1 MGYKTYEDAKEECNK
16 NGLTLLIT
24 KNEYTVFRNN
34 YPVQCPNG
42 HIWNPRLDD
51 ILSIRKIHRPSKG
64 CPECAQN
71 ILLEESYK
79 IALSNLLPEH
89 KIIENTL
96 RQTNQSDNRKMR
108 FYSIRCPFGHTYE
121 KPTSRIS
128 HGCPECSKKTFV
140 GQERTRIIFQTQ
152 FNKPFPSIRPDWLKN
167 PSTGRNLELDGY
179 CEELKLAFE
188 YQGRQ
193 HNSEDTEFGSDY
205 TNQVER
211 DQYKVQACLEHE
223 ITLVLIDQPRSY
235 DVDKFLKSVA
245 KDCLTQG
252 IDITLNAED
261 LNFNIINDT
270 NTLINNHKAFKDFAK
285 EKGYTLIT
293 DSFST
298 MEDKL
303 QFSCNQGHNF
313 DMKGSTFKTML
324 NTDKYRNEPCLK
336 CHKIEAPEKVKE
348 DLSIAQCDEFA
359 KQIGYECLSST
370 YVNINTL
377 LNWKCNHGHA
387 FSKTYRQMIR
397 NQTGKYC
404 PHCTELGFEQA
415 QSMYKATTIKNIENS
430 KITKSGNGETRDIN
444 WLLSFA
450 SENNVQLIDQA
461 YLGMD
466 IKHDFVCHK
475 GHNFSSTLSN
485 LMDKQKRGTSLCNHK
500 DCNGVTVI
508 DLQTCIDFAK
518 EHNWKCLSN
527 EYKNVNEKIQ
537 WECDKGH
544 IFEKSFR
551 QFQRSKTGIQ
561 CPCC

>member
-1 MGYKTYEDAKEECNK
+1 MNSKYKEIKEKICS
-16 NGLTLLIT
+16 NGLVLLTPESEFQGSNSKGLFKCPKDHEWIT
-24 KNEYTVFRNN
+24 RISTVLQKDR
-34 YPVQCPNG
+34 
-42 HIWNPRLDD
+42 I
-51 ILSIRKIHRPSKG
+51 SRPSKG
-64 CPECAQN
+64 CPECANAQF
-71 ILLEESYK
+71 K
-79 IALSNLLPEH
+79 IKSDQTAIFKLLPEH
-89 KIIENTL
+89 TILSSYLKETGVKESKRERHYIVKCQFDHQYDK
-96 RQTNQSDNRKMR
+96 R
-108 FYSIRCPFGHTYE
+108 G
-121 KPTSRIS
+121 SRL
-128 HGCPECSKKTFV
+128 HEGCPECSKKTFV

-404 PHCTELGFEQA
+404 PHCTELGLTQA
-415 QSMYKATTIKNIENS
+415 QSMYKAKTIKNIENS

-444 WLLSFA
+444 WLLIFA
-450 SENNVQLIDQA
+450 SENNVQLVDQA

-527 EYKNVNEKIQ
+527 KYKNVNEKMQ